1 MHRLKQFS
9 RVAITSLVLL
19 IVLTSI
25 AHPEIASFASA
36 YTNPYGTISYDS
48 GTNTL
53 TWTGNSSDND
63 AWKFYDFWY
72 WANID
77 PGTYPDLINSSDATA
92 THEGTQYTFYCKL
105 REGDGST
112 PTYFADENKQ
122 ITIADG
128 VSTTAG
134 DKWCKIMNN
143 AHMTIGE
150 VADETN
156 YIGTNGCS
164 FIMLESTYATY
175 IFYKYSSGELNF
187 YASSIYCP
195 NHNFHRGLFAP
206 DRVYQYL
213 MVHSLGIYASP
224 STSIVRDVTVVD
236 GTRGIQN
243 CQGDLSNILVK
254 GCTVA
259 IQIEGGASSVV
270 KNVKAT
276 ANTNTIG
283 TYNLN
288 ADGYVIDADID
299 NFVISWGGTSSGK
312 IYIQYTFNPIITY
325 VNGSPVAYAH
335 VILKDRYNNTI
346 IDDCTDSDGRIL
358 NGTEPYIVTYAF
370 YNQTG
375 GNTPYLQ
382 GPHHLTIT
390 KAGYATY
397 ETNIT
402 IDHPVIDDAFVL
414 DSLTYTYDDI
424 MNYLQQKWGSYN
436 ASQFWNYINQIDAN
450 LTDVY
455 NLLQLTDGN
464 LTDVMNLLQSPFAQ
478 YTYDI
483 QGCNIRFHE
492 NAFDWNGYI
501 TNYTWDFGDGNIS
514 YEQNPLHSYNSVG
527 YYNVTLTVTDNESKS
542 SNVTHMINVTS
553 ACPFP
558 PLLVSPKNNSN
569 DVDKDVL
576 LSVYVYDPS
585 DNPMTVTFYQ
595 YNATGND
602 TVIGTCNGISGQE
615 ASIIWKD
622 RTVGQTY
629 QWYAIASDGTHNATS
644 GIFSFTVSET
654 QINVPQTAF
663 YGGLILFIGMAAI
676 GEYAYRKSEKKTT
689 ILFALVAL
697 VSFLNVYLVWNWKW
711 MVTFYILTTLLYSL
725 RWAFSRVSGGE
736 L

>member
-1 MHRLKQFS
+1 MTKKTTINRAIIAILAFS
-9 RVAITSLVLL
+9 LIMPALYAIQ
-19 IVLTSI
+19 
-25 AHPEIASFASA
+25 PASA
-36 YTNPYGTISYDS
+36 YTNSYGTIEYWA
-48 GTNTL
+48 GGNQINI
-53 TWTGNSSDND
+53 TGNSSDGD

-77 PGTYPDLINSSDATA
+77 PGTYPDIVVSPDSNA
-92 THEGTQYTFYCKL
+92 THEGTQYYFTCKL
-105 REGDGST
+105 QIGDGST
-112 PTYFADENKQ
+112 ETWFKDTNKQVTFADGLISANRGA
-122 ITIADG
+122 ITSI
-128 VSTTAG
+128 
-134 DKWCKIMNN
+134 KNN
-143 AHMTIGE
+143 AVFQLGNLI
-150 VADETN
+150 DETDK
-156 YIGTNGCS
+156 ITNGGCS
-164 FIMLESTYATY
+164 IFTNEATY
-175 IFYKYSSGELNF
+175 IPKLFSCSDGSTIYLYSTQIKANGKGILNTYKGGRMWNCKLEN
-187 YASSIYCP
+187 A
-195 NHNFHRGLFAP
+195 
-206 DRVYQYL
+206 
-213 MVHSLGIYASP
+213 GIDP
-224 STSIVRDVTVVD
+224 
-236 GTRGIQN
+236 
-243 CQGDLSNILVK
+243 LSNIDIFNVIGEDFSYSVIYHGFAGSIERFTILK
-254 GCTVA
+254 GVRPFYLASTYSLTARDVYARDFSYVA
-259 IQIEGGASSVV
+259 AIESGWSG
-270 KNVKAT
+270 
-276 ANTNTIG
+276 
-283 TYNLN
+283 N
-288 ADGYVIDADID
+288 AYLIDADID
-299 NFVISWGGTSSGK
+299 NWVFSWLGAETGK
-312 IYIQYTFNPIITY
+312 IYRQYTFNPIITY
-325 VNGSPVAYAH
+325 VNGSSVAHAH

-346 IDDCTDSDGRIL
+346 IDDYTDSDGRIL
-358 NGTEPYIVTYAF
+358 NGTEPYVVTSAF

-382 GPHHLTIT
+382 SPHHLTIT